1 MPDRNGYRD
10 EYVNCADISIGHTP
24 SSIGQGGIVQT
35 QQSPAANVSGNA
47 SVADMSNSELLEAL
61 LVLADVNPV
70 PDKITPLSNPISQG
84 SQPEGNIA
92 KHDELIQQLQ
102 SLGVLVPIDPPPHG
116 NPSSVETLFQ
126 SPDAHTNPDYFL
138 EQLQNLGVLVPV
150 DPTATSTS
158 TTMQN
163 LMSSNPIQNPS
174 AANLMQ
180 SMVPNMNQSPGTPN
194 MLQSSQNQQQ
204 VIQPLQDIGVLV
216 PVNQGLTT
224 TDQSNQNVF
233 KAQESKINN
242 NRQNELMKQLEGL
255 GVIVPVGH
263 VVQSPNNPAS
273 KDVPSP
279 ANKIDPS
286 NVSNPTNNNRPTNN
300 FSSRSNNFQSNNFQS
315 SRTTQNTRIQQRKSQ
330 LSDIFNTNSVHHNQA
345 TKSQQAQQNSTSF
358 STSQGGV
365 ALLPT
370 RTQTLMDSSPSMV
383 SSSSSSSS
391 GSSILSGTNV
401 VVEEPPGANSQFGNF
416 GNSPSRVQQH
426 IQSANNVNQQFQA
439 QRVSGN
445 RNENN
450 SQNTRFQ
457 ANLPSSSN
465 FRQGGQVVNVFAPK
479 RQQNNLSPQRWSHQQ
494 NQQSL
499 SQNFQNRNTEVGAFG
514 LSGNNQGMLSPGG
527 ALLGDVVHGSE
538 KTKNG
543 HQTLSGFDQG
553 LSSPTAGS
561 LGSSTASGSSNNL
574 TMDTNVGNQ
583 VIDAKTEVSPLSN
596 KKIQSI
602 FSTTTENTPG
612 NTESN
617 SLLIPSNVAQNKDAY
632 TFSPIGST
640 GIIKPNAQSISR
652 LRNKNVNSIQSVNNE
667 NDLTNS
673 HVDVTGN
680 SIPTQGSSLQ
690 NNGFANSMPS
700 LQKTEQAS
708 TKVRVPTESI
718 ILDST
723 ALQKELGNTVIKYP
737 SGASEPY
744 NTLLENIQLIKG
756 NADVSRKNVQ
766 PDQLVASEAPS
777 AQQSQ
782 LRPVAVKPVTP
793 IINYEVTTAPGTTT
807 TRTTAKKTVTIE
819 VPSLDMLMPIQLTT
833 PPLSL
838 QKLVVTTLPASMDYT
853 MAPTTMV
860 PPTSTYKIVP
870 SFRQVPLESINNSP
884 AIPVVDSPKQTS
896 LPMASS
902 LPNTTWGTKEKI
914 VDPQGRESV
923 WISPNEPVNQD
934 LAVSN
939 KTTSRVDKLVPS
951 FDPNSLLQT
960 TTETTVNDLPPLE
973 GVNNENN
980 NNVVKPTRHNLD
992 PFLYGIGAVPK
1003 FGPKHPLQEKKNVP
1017 VKKQS
1022 NIQTSV
1028 QSNMKTNK
1036 PPVSFKRNGLTI
1048 QKSVVQNQSKQRQ
1061 ASSSSL
1067 PLPNL
1072 NNFLGDSNTV
1082 RPATPSPVQDNL
1094 DQRQNSN
1101 RQESRPQIPENTA
1114 RVEVVVRNRADSV
1127 KFFSTINN
1135 FPPAQRRRILELL
1148 RNNRITNLQFTNP
1161 EILTRLANMQ
1171 VRRVPTP
1178 VRPTQAQ
1185 FNHFVQRLSTTPNGR
1200 RLLQQWRQRMMRGF
1214 IQPQR
1219 AETVA
1224 PPTIVQATAVP
1235 RRENVS
1241 RNASTESNATVPN
1254 SPPTL
1259 ATFLQQET
1267 PAANVRQQFN
1277 SAVNLVRQLQREQQ
1291 AEEVL
1296 QQHLQDYTRNGQFSL
1311 ARTVLN
1317 TLQLL
1322 QERKSGLMQQIQELR
1337 REIHE
1342 SGSTLQ
1348 AEITEAPLQRSALQ
1362 PINRVTRAPNRPPPP
1377 AHQAIQ
1383 RQQSSSSFSSSP
1395 PQNTPIQQQIQPQV
1409 PNRQQVRVLNNQL
1422 QQFFANMQRAGT
1434 QNRRQTPAGSLSTQ
1448 PAQPNNRE
1456 SRLRSLLMNAR
1467 RNPFGGINRSQNRP
1481 AFPANNVQMFG

>member
-35 QQSPAANVSGNA
+35 QQTPAANVSGNA

-70 PDKITPLSNPISQG
+70 PDKITPLSNPISPG
-84 SQPEGNIA
+84 TQPEGNIA

-102 SLGVLVPIDPPPHG
+102 SLGVLVPIDSPPHG
-116 NPSSVETLFQ
+116 SPSSVETLFQ
-126 SPDAHTNPDYFL
+126 SPEAHTNPDYFL

-158 TTMQN
+158 TTMQKQ
-163 LMSSNPIQNPS
+163 MSSNPIQNPS

-204 VIQPLQDIGVLV
+204 MIQPLQDIGVLV

-233 KAQESKINN
+233 KAQESKIKN

-263 VVQSPNNPAS
+263 VVQSPNNPAL

-279 ANKIDPS
+279 AIKIDPS

-315 SRTTQNTRIQQRKSQ
+315 SRTTQSTRIQQRKSQ
-330 LSDIFNTNSVHHNQA
+330 LSDVFNTNSVYHNQA

-358 STSQGGV
+358 STAQGGV

-391 GSSILSGTNV
+391 GSSTLSGANV

-416 GNSPSRVQQH
+416 GNSPNRVQQH

-457 ANLPSSSN
+457 ANLQSSSN
-465 FRQGGQVVNVFAPK
+465 FRQGGQVVNVFAPE

-561 LGSSTASGSSNNL
+561 LGMSTASGSEKNL

-583 VIDAKTEVSPLSN
+583 VIDAKTEVSPFSN
-596 KKIQSI
+596 KKFQSI
-602 FSTTTENTPG
+602 FSTTTENTLG
-612 NTESN
+612 NTESK

-632 TFSPIGST
+632 TFSAIDNT
-640 GIIKPNAQSISR
+640 GIIKPNAQSTSK
-652 LRNKNVNSIQSVNNE
+652 LRNKNVKSIQNVNNE

-690 NNGFANSMPS
+690 NNGFANIMPS

-708 TKVRVPTESI
+708 TQLRVPTENI

-756 NADVSRKNVQ
+756 NADVSRNNVQ
-766 PDQLVASEAPS
+766 SDQLVASEAPS
-777 AQQSQ
+777 AQQST
-782 LRPVAVKPVTP
+782 VKPVTP

-807 TRTTAKKTVTIE
+807 THATAKKTVTLE

-860 PPTSTYKIVP
+860 PPTSTYTVVP
-870 SFRQVPLESINNSP
+870 SFRQIPLESINNSP
-884 AIPVVDSPKQTS
+884 AIPVVDSSKQTS
-896 LPMASS
+896 VPMASS

-923 WISPNEPVNQD
+923 WVSPNDPADQG

-951 FDPNSLLQT
+951 YDPNVLLQT
-960 TTETTVNDLPPLE
+960 TTETIVNDLPPL
-973 GVNNENN
+973 GVVNNENNN

-1003 FGPKHPLQEKKNVP
+1003 FGPKHPFQEKKNVQ
-1017 VKKQS
+1017 VKKQT
-1022 NIQTSV
+1022 NI

-1036 PPVSFKRNGLTI
+1036 PQVSFKRNGLTI
-1048 QKSVVQNQSKQRQ
+1048 QKYVVQNQSKQRQ

-1072 NNFLGDSNTV
+1072 NNLLGDSNTV
-1082 RPATPSPVQDNL
+1082 RPATPSPPIQANL
-1094 DQRQNSN
+1094 EQRQNSN

-1161 EILTRLANMQ
+1161 DILTRLANMQ

-1185 FNHFVQRLSTTPNGR
+1185 VNHFIQRLSSTPNGR
-1200 RLLQQWRQRMMRGF
+1200 RMLQQWRQRMMRGF

-1241 RNASTESNATVPN
+1241 QSANTDSNATVQN

-1342 SGSTLQ
+1342 SGNTLQ

-1362 PINRVTRAPNRPPPP
+1362 PVNRVTRAPNRPPPS
-1377 AHQAIQ
+1377 ARQAIQ
-1383 RQQSSSSFSSSP
+1383 RQQPSSSSSSSFSSSSQ
-1395 PQNTPIQQQIQPQV
+1395 QNTPNQQQIQSQV
-1409 PNRQQVRVLNNQL
+1409 PNRQQVQMLNNQL
-1422 QQFFANMQRAGT
+1422 QQFFANMQRAGP
-1434 QNRRQTPAGSLSTQ
+1434 QNRPQTPAGSLSTQ